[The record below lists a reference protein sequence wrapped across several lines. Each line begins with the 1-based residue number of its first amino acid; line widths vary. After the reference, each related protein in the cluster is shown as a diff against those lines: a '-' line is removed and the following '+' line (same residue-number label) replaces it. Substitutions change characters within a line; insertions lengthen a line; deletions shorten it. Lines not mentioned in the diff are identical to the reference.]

1 LRYYY
6 HYNIAT
12 IQYCNKCKIAM
23 ITTYP
28 WLKCCH
34 YLLQYCHDC
43 NVLIIINSTLSKV
56 VSKKKPFRIEPR
68 LQTPPLFIKVS
79 HCPIICMPHCW
90 IGLLVSNPTVIL
102 SQCPIITV
110 SPWSYC
116 PIVST
121 CYWPPVPLPYSSIV
135 PMSNFTYIALVLLSH
150 SFIVWLPYF
159 SVSSVPLSK
168 CPTFPIFH
176 DTIN

>member
-43 NVLIIINSTLSKV
+43 NVLININSTLSKV
-56 VSKKKPFRIEPR
+56 VSKKKPIRIEPR
-68 LQTPPLFIKVS
+68 LQTPPLLIKLC

-90 IGLLVSNPTVIL
+90 IGLLVYHPTVLL
-102 SQCPIITV
+102 SQCPIMTV
-110 SPWSYC
+110 SPWS
-116 PIVST
+116 I
-121 CYWPPVPLPYSSIV
+121 I
-135 PMSNFTYIALVLLSH
+135 ILLSH
-150 SFIVWLPYF
+150 CLNMLLTSCTFTLQLHCPNVKFYMNITCLIIPLWLPYY
-159 SVSSVPLSK
+159 SSVPVSHYPCVQL
-168 CPTFPIFH
+168 F
-176 DTIN
+176 